1 MTTGYGGLAGLDGMA
16 WQAEGGLRELEGKE
30 LMGMGLAG
38 DRAGEEEM
46 DCGEEEMDCGEEEM
60 DCGEEEMD
68 CGEEE
73 MDCEEDGP
81 RLARNALRAGERP
94 LGKICGRRTR
104 VTSKSFLNLIANGT
118 DKQAFAHRS
127 RFR

>member
-1 MTTGYGGLAGLDGMA
+1 MTTGYGGLAELDGIA

-46 DCGEEEMDCGEEEM
+46 DC
-60 DCGEEEMD
+60 
-68 CGEEE
+68 
-73 MDCEEDGP
+73 EEDGP

-94 LGKICGRRTR
+94 LGKTCGRRTR